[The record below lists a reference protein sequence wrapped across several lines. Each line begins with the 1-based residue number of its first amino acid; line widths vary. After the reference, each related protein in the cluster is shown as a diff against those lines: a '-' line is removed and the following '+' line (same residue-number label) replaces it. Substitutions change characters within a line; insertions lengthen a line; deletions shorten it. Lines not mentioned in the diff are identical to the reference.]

1 MAISIRPVEKAI
13 NQSEPIRQRGKS
25 LPGSGKDQ
33 KIPTAA
39 ANDPDHQR
47 SKVHKKQIQKAENS
61 PDQEQHSPATQ
72 DGPELQQARRAGA
85 GSAAGS
91 AGGGQGCAEAKR
103 CRRDL
108 PRRRGRDHTWRRQT
122 LGVQVGAQHPQ
133 QPWWV
138 VDSNGG
144 GVVVGRNAEVASMVV
159 W

>member
-47 SKVHKKQIQKAENS
+47 STVHKKQIQKAENS

-85 GSAAGS
+85 GSAGG
-91 AGGGQGCAEAKR
+91 GGGQGCAEAKR